1 MPSPSHPLPLPHHI
15 PSPSHPLPP
24 SRLQYSPVTK
34 RDRYSASSALSY
46 SSEEENLHK
55 RQRVIER
62 SVSPKYFPRK
72 DDEESINSYSEEDD
86 EEYTDSSSDGSGL
99 DDLRDFI
106 DFDPKF
112 NKTNATKRKTF
123 AKPSGDELRD
133 FLFTQDARPRKWFT
147 AFTTAAV
154 GAKLAKKNNN

>member
-1 MPSPSHPLPLPHHI
+1 MLSPSHPRPHRM

-34 RDRYSASSALSY
+34 RDRHSASSALSY
-46 SSEEENLHK
+46 SSEEENRQTGK
-55 RQRVIER
+55 RQRVIDR
-62 SVSPKYFPRK
+62 SVSPRNFPRK

-106 DFDPKF
+106 DFDPEF